1 MLFKHNYASSNQLE
15 LINSIEDLANGDLLE
30 IILKGKPEFKMFTS
44 VLSLGPALTEQD
56 MRFMN
61 KLPCQ
66 IKTLHV
72 VIYLKR
78 GSRMLIF
85 CCFLDKSSVSYY
97 VRK

>member
-44 VLSLGPALTEQD
+44 VLSLGLALTEQD

-61 KLPCQ
+61 KLLMPNQ
-66 IKTLHV
+66 DVTRGYIPERRIKNANL
-72 VIYLKR
+72 LLFP
-78 GSRMLIF
+78 G
-85 CCFLDKSSVSYY
+85 
-97 VRK
+97 